1 MFYNSRRI
9 TRSFLKEIKDNS
21 LSNEG
26 KKTVDSYQKLKD
38 IQKKEKINDCLLVR
52 YMRKRGIKQPQSI
65 FEEEIDNYMK
75 NKKLRKIDLSRIN
88 LKISNIL
95 KKQKTR
101 SINKV
106 MKSSPD
112 IFESSKDNTTK
123 KLTEINHKSTLSP
136 RKILLNKIQDK
147 INDEISNKKLEPSLS
162 QKMIKSEEI
171 PEENE
176 KNKNCV
182 TMGSTTTTPHP
193 PKKNSIKKKIY
204 LKPEEELAN
213 LEKELG
219 LEQEAEKRQ
228 KRYERFY
235 KYFSEGNEWEAI
247 YKYNNDIYQ
256 KELEAEKRKK
266 FVDKIL
272 LKEELEKQIKDKEIK
287 DYQEYLENEKYKQFF
302 NEHNNKMELLER
314 EKEEEKI
321 KKLNMEK
328 MAQKE
333 QMKTRKMLQRL
344 ELLREKKFDKNMIN
358 NIKMELEKE
367 KKVFEEQKLKNY
379 LEMKKIMKETEN
391 LINQKKEEKLRQ
403 KEQDQI
409 YYQDA
414 EKNEIKKE
422 NERTKILNK
431 IKSVGDYSQNE
442 KTKRILEKMQKD
454 FEEEEEKLKQFIINR
469 KKLDDL
475 KEEEN
480 KKRKIQIRNEFK
492 QYLDNQIEEKKKEKE
507 FEKFLMREQGRIWK
521 IDSELYQKEQQLIE
535 EKIKMLG
542 LKNGEILRKQIEYN
556 NKRKMKKNSMSPTEY
571 SMNKNEINK
580 IIDNIEKEQ
589 IKEN

>member
-9 TRSFLKEIKDNS
+9 TKSFLKEIKNNP

-26 KKTVDSYQKLKD
+26 KKTVDCYQKLKD
-38 IQKKEKINDCLLVR
+38 LKEKEKIQDCLLAR
-52 YMRKRGIKQPQSI
+52 YIRKSGIKQPQKI
-65 FEEEIDNYMK
+65 FGEEINDFMK
-75 NKKLRKIDLSRIN
+75 NKRLRKIDLNRIN
-88 LKISNIL
+88 IKISNIL
-95 KKQKTR
+95 QKQKSN

-112 IFESSKDNTTK
+112 IFETSKNTTPP
-123 KLTEINHKSTLSP
+123 KLTEINHKSTLSL
-136 RKILLNKIQDK
+136 RKKLLNPIENK
-147 INDEISNKKLEPSLS
+147 INTAISNKILKPNLS
-162 QKMIKSEEI
+162 QNIIKSEENS
-171 PEENE
+171 EENI

-182 TMGSTTTTPHP
+182 TMGSTINNNL
-193 PKKNSIKKKIY
+193 PKKNLIKKKIF
-204 LKPEEELAN
+204 LKPEEELAK

-219 LEQEAEKRQ
+219 LEQESENRQ

-256 KELEAEKRKK
+256 KELEEEKRKK

-272 LKEELEKQIKDKEIK
+272 LREELEKQIKEKEIK
-287 DYQEYLENEKYKQFF
+287 NYKEYLENEKFKKYF
-302 NEHNNKMELLER
+302 NEHNNKMELLDR

-328 MAQKE
+328 MTQQE
-333 QMKTRKMLQRL
+333 QMKTRKLMQRL

-358 NIKMELEKE
+358 NIKIELEKE

-391 LINQKKEEKLRQ
+391 LVNQKKLEKIRQ
-403 KEQDQI
+403 KEQAQI

-422 NERTKILNK
+422 KERTKILNK

-442 KTKRILEKMQKD
+442 KTKKILEKMQKD
-454 FEEEEEKLKQFIINR
+454 FEEEEEKLKQYLINK
-469 KKLDDL
+469 KKLEDL

-480 KKRKIQIRNEFK
+480 KKRKIQIRKEIK
-492 QYLDNQIEEKKKEKE
+492 QYLDKQVEEKKKEKE
-507 FEKFLMREQGRIWK
+507 FEKMLMREQGRIWN
-521 IDSELYQKEQQLIE
+521 IDSERYQKEQQLIE
-535 EKIKMLG
+535 EKIKKLG
-542 LKNGEILRKQIEYN
+542 LKNGEILRQQIEYN
-556 NKRKMKKNSMSPTEY
+556 KKRKMKKNSMSPTEY
-571 SMNKNEINK
+571 SINKNEINK
-580 IIDNIEKEQ
+580 IIDNMEKEQ
-589 IKEN
+589 IKEK

>member
-9 TRSFLKEIKDNS
+9 TKSFLKEIKDNS

-52 YMRKRGIKQPQSI
+52 YMRKRGIKQPQSV

-88 LKISNIL
+88 IKISNIL
-95 KKQKTR
+95 KDQKTR
-101 SINKV
+101 SINKA

-112 IFESSKDNTTK
+112 IFEASKDNTTK

-136 RKILLNKIQDK
+136 RKILLNQIQNK

-171 PEENE
+171 PDENE

-182 TMGSTTTTPHP
+182 TMGSATSSHP

-228 KRYERFY
+228 KKYERFY

-333 QMKTRKMLQRL
+333 QMKTRKMFQRL

-507 FEKFLMREQGRIWK
+507 FEKYLMREQGRIWK

>member
-1 MFYNSRRI
+1 
-9 TRSFLKEIKDNS
+9 
-21 LSNEG
+21 
-26 KKTVDSYQKLKD
+26 
-38 IQKKEKINDCLLVR
+38 
-52 YMRKRGIKQPQSI
+52 
-65 FEEEIDNYMK
+65 
-75 NKKLRKIDLSRIN
+75 
-88 LKISNIL
+88 
-95 KKQKTR
+95 
-101 SINKV
+101 
-106 MKSSPD
+106 
-112 IFESSKDNTTK
+112 
-123 KLTEINHKSTLSP
+123 
-136 RKILLNKIQDK
+136 
-147 INDEISNKKLEPSLS
+147 
-162 QKMIKSEEI
+162 
-171 PEENE
+171 
-176 KNKNCV
+176 
-182 TMGSTTTTPHP
+182 
-193 PKKNSIKKKIY
+193 
-204 LKPEEELAN
+204 
-213 LEKELG
+213 
-219 LEQEAEKRQ
+219 
-228 KRYERFY
+228 
-235 KYFSEGNEWEAI
+235 
-247 YKYNNDIYQ
+247 
-256 KELEAEKRKK
+256 
-266 FVDKIL
+266 
-272 LKEELEKQIKDKEIK
+272 
-287 DYQEYLENEKYKQFF
+287 
-302 NEHNNKMELLER
+302 
-314 EKEEEKI
+314 
-321 KKLNMEK
+321 
-328 MAQKE
+328 
-333 QMKTRKMLQRL
+333 
-344 ELLREKKFDKNMIN
+344 
-358 NIKMELEKE
+358 
-367 KKVFEEQKLKNY
+367 
-379 LEMKKIMKETEN
+379 MKKIMKETEN

-409 YYQDA
+409 YYQDT